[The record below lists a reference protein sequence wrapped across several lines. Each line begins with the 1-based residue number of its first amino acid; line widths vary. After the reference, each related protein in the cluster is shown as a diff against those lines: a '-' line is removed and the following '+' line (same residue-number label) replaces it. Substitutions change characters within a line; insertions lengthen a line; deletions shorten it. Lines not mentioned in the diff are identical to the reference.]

1 MAASRKT
8 DKEPSPTVHTTKKC
22 PECFTYLPLDS
33 KMCHS
38 CGKAVGPV
46 TKLGLAAKPPN
57 VKGMHWRRLPSWRL
71 SFSCGGGFSPNRR
84 SAGHSRQT
92 IYMFK

>member
-22 PECFTYLPLDS
+22 PECFTYLPLES
-33 KMCHS
+33 KVCHS

-57 VKGMHWRRLPSWRL
+57 VKGYALAAIAILAFIIFVWWGF
-71 SFSCGGGFSPNRR
+71 FSE
-84 SAGHSRQT
+84 
-92 IYMFK
+92 